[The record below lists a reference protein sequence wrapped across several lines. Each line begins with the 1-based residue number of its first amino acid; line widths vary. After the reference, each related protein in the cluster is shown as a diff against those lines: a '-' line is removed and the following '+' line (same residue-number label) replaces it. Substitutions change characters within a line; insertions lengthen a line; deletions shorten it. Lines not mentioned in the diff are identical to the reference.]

1 MNGTKRTTR
10 RGAAGL
16 AAALLL
22 TLATTAL
29 AGPPWISIEL
39 PANPYDRLTSG
50 AIALVRTYHHGV
62 PMQIQARGTAEGLV
76 DGERVSLPVDL
87 VATSATGVY
96 ALRGEIPESGS
107 WVLVVRA
114 GDEDYPVTAIVDLGP
129 GGAIRAVDV
138 PLRGANPPVPREVT
152 GQEIDARLR
161 ALASAAVGTPDLV
174 LAKAGHGPGPWPVV
188 GVIVLGLAGAGL
200 WGFSRKR

>member
-1 MNGTKRTTR
+1 MNGTNRTKGR
-10 RGAAGL
+10 AAGL

-29 AGPPWISIEL
+29 AGPPWLSIEL
-39 PANPYDRLTSG
+39 PANPYDQLTRG

-76 DGERVSLPVDL
+76 DGERVSIPVEL

-107 WVLVVRA
+107 WVLVIRA
-114 GDEDYPVTAIVDLGP
+114 GDGDYSATAIVDLGP
-129 GGAIRAVDV
+129 NGGVRAVEV
-138 PLRGANPPVPREVT
+138 PLRGGNPPIPREVT

-161 ALASAAVGTPDLV
+161 SLASAADGLPGVV
-174 LAKAGHGPGPWPVV
+174 LAKPGHGPGSLPVV

-200 WGFSRKR
+200 WGFARKR